1 MILIIDAILLLTVIY
16 LWFTLEKKW
25 MTVYVGFDPTNPN
38 WNYFL
43 CDGTA
48 DDVQIN
54 AAIDAMPM
62 WGGVASLEGKTYNIE
77 DSINISKNNVTIAG
91 YGGYV
96 ILDGNKDNSLIGTK
110 IEGDE

>member
-25 MTVYVGFDPTNPN
+25 MTVYVGFDQTKSMLV
-38 WNYFL
+38 NYFY
-43 CDGTA
+43 CDGVA

-54 AAIDAMPM
+54 AAEAYVTGL
-62 WGGVASLEGKTYNIE
+62 GGGSIMLEAGTYNIE

-96 ILDGNKDNSLIGTK
+96 ILDGNKDNSLIGSK
-110 IEGDE
+110 IK